1 MSSVEV
7 QPIYRDQLGVGLDS
21 NHERVVTQFV
31 GLAVFLLELLV
42 HYSTYAE
49 EQEYGLHALLHH
61 SVRRSQMNGTLGQ
74 LYESR
79 WQW

>member
-42 HYSTYAE
+42 HYSTYAK
-49 EQEYGLHALLHH
+49 EQEYGLQALLHH

>member
-7 QPIYRDQLGVGLDS
+7 QPIYRDRLGVGLDL

-49 EQEYGLHALLHH
+49 E
-61 SVRRSQMNGTLGQ
+61 
-74 LYESR
+74 
-79 WQW
+79 

>member
-49 EQEYGLHALLHH
+49 EQ
-61 SVRRSQMNGTLGQ
+61 
-74 LYESR
+74 
-79 WQW
+79 